1 MKINSATLG
10 LAMLVSLGAI
20 MPAAAATTAA
30 KPAATASATT
40 PAKPTHYYVSLK
52 AKGPGCDVVNV
63 KPDTKML
70 VGKHYYKT
78 ESDAEKAMAG
88 AKACKA

>member
-1 MKINSATLG
+1 MKIQSAASLG

-20 MPAAAATTAA
+20 LPAAAATTT
-30 KPAATASATT
+30 KPATTTAPS
-40 PAKPTHYYVSLK
+40 KPTHYFVSLK
-52 AKGPGCDVVNV
+52 AKGPGCEVVSV
-63 KPDTKML
+63 KPETKML

-78 ESDAEKAMAG
+78 EADASKALAA